1 MQILAVNF
9 PATCEWSYR
18 SAANQILAFNLILL
32 LANAAL
38 KRKHACTARQIFNQ
52 IEKSMTQDCDNAC
65 MRGNTAF
72 NNQFLA
78 FSFCFLA
85 EIFKHNPQMCR
96 IFFIGDGRI
105 LGESFTGKMFTPGTC
120 HAVLRLTA
128 LVYGTLA
135 ELGISEPPGLSL
147 DCTTSAASFRI
158 FRTCVALNAAW
169 RQCFSHILLQKLAPA
184 WFFAQISLDLEFAF
198 FV

>member
-1 MQILAVNF
+1 
-9 PATCEWSYR
+9 
-18 SAANQILAFNLILL
+18 
-32 LANAAL
+32 
-38 KRKHACTARQIFNQ
+38 
-52 IEKSMTQDCDNAC
+52 
-65 MRGNTAF
+65 
-72 NNQFLA
+72 
-78 FSFCFLA
+78 
-85 EIFKHNPQMCR
+85 MCR

-105 LGESFTGKMFTPGTC
+105 LGESFTGEMFTPGTC

-169 RQCFSHILLQKLAPA
+169 
-184 WFFAQISLDLEFAF
+184 
-198 FV
+198 